1 MEFIDFIIA
10 APENRSRT
18 LSFLRRIEAA
28 SIDDSPPPPS
38 PPGGMGVSL
47 LKRLRLDWITVCC
60 LGCAVALYPFFFL
73 PQSMNDFVIKFTMF

>member
-1 MEFIDFIIA
+1 MEFIDFINA

-47 LKRLRLDWITVCC
+47 LKRLRLDWIRMCSC
-60 LGCAVALYPFFFL
+60 SLPFL